1 MKINN
6 IDTYTDLELALMV
19 LLDYLGR
26 GDARKKKLGNRFK
39 SVQNLV
45 NYILANKEV
54 PAGTGHMSIEL
65 LNDAL
70 LEMEPSHKDY
80 LEYVADIIE
89 NVKRRAR

>member
-1 MKINN
+1 MKINS

-26 GDARKKKLGNRFK
+26 GDTRKKKLGDRYK

-45 NYILANKEV
+45 NYILANQEV
-54 PAGTGHMSIEL
+54 PEGTGYMTIEA

-70 LEMEPSHKDY
+70 LEMEPSHNDY
-80 LEYVADIIE
+80 LEYVSDIIE